1 MSTSFI
7 HLRVHTEFSL
17 VDGLVKIKGLLGTTE
32 QMAMPAVAI
41 TDENNL
47 CGFVRF
53 YKGAMDKGIKPICGA
68 DVVIEED
75 DETEQRTRLTLL
87 AMSNKGYKN
96 IIEVISKGYQLGQV
110 EGRPIVAR
118 QWIEE
123 HSEDVIAL
131 SAAQQGDVGVLLK
144 YLRLLFLKYRF
155 VTERHETSG

>member
-32 QMAMPAVAI
+32 AQAMPAVAI

-68 DVVIEED
+68 DIVLEADGVVEE
-75 DETEQRTRLTLL
+75 RSRLTLL
-87 AMSNKGYKN
+87 A
-96 IIEVISKGYQLGQV
+96 V
-110 EGRPIVAR
+110 E
-118 QWIEE
+118 
-123 HSEDVIAL
+123 
-131 SAAQQGDVGVLLK
+131 
-144 YLRLLFLKYRF
+144 
-155 VTERHETSG
+155 